1 MGLFGGSKK
10 STSTSNT
17 TAIDQRLVV
26 SENGIGASVSGSGNV
41 VQMLDGGAIQGG
53 LDLAGA
59 ALAGSLQFAENAL
72 SKMLFSVIEGQKQAS
87 AETSATI
94 GQAMTQA
101 AQVQAAASEKSLTW
115 METSGKKLLIG
126 ATLVAAGWYVWKG
139 R

>member
-53 LDLAGA
+53 LDLAA
-59 ALAGSLQFAENAL
+59 ASLAGSLQFAENSL
-72 SKMLFSVIEGQKQAS
+72 SKMLFSVIEGQKQTA
-87 AETSATI
+87 ATTSATI

-101 AQVQAAASEKSLTW
+101 AQVQADATEKSLSW
-115 METSGKKLLIG
+115 IETNGKKLLIG
-126 ATLVAAGWYVWKG
+126 AAIVGAGWYVWKG